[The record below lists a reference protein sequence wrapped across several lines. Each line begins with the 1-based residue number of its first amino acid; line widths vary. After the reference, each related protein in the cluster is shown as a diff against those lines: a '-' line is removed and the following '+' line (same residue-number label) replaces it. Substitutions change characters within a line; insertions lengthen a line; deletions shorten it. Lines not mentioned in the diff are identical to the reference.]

1 MALPVALRV
10 RSAWVPCKREFIAH
24 TASRRTV
31 ACSGLDLAG
40 NIQWY
45 AANWLVVHR
54 RTKAGYAQDQ
64 QALVLVVTDPLLR
77 SAPDQAGAPQPIR
90 AGGVRDDKDVGTES
104 A

>member
-1 MALPVALRV
+1 MGALQGGVHRPH
-10 RSAWVPCKREFIAH
+10 REQAH
-24 TASRRTV
+24 RRLL
-31 ACSGLDLAG
+31 GLDLAG